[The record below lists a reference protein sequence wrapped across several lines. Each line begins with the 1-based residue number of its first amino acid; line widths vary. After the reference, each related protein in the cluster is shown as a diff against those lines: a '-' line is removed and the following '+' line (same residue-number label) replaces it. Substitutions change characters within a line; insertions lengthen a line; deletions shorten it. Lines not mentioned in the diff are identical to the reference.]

1 MFKYREWRE
10 PPISRFLYVYIN
22 LVSFINT
29 ILYSLDINFGVEPS
43 NAGGRKKK
51 KNEKKKT
58 RKFLWTLTKNK
69 PKGNVEEVEEQQK
82 IAVGKVKI

>member
-51 KNEKKKT
+51 KKRKKE
-58 RKFLWTLTKNK
+58 NK
-69 PKGNVEEVEEQQK
+69 KIFMDAHKEQAKGK
-82 IAVGKVKI
+82 C